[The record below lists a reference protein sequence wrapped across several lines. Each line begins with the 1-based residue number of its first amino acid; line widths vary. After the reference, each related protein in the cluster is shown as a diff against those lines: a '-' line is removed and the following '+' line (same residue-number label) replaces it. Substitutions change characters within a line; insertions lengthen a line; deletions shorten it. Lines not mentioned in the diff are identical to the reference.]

1 MNIRTLFRNQ
11 YVALLFGIVTLFPL
25 GAFAQSSATPV
36 IFLQDAELKY
46 PNRAII
52 NVSYSSRGAAI
63 DFSKLPQVSVSITN
77 TKTGEVRGSSVST
90 MYGENESPNFFF
102 ENISSDV
109 VYSYKGTLNYNG
121 TNVQTATKTF
131 ILPSGSSAS
140 TVPATSSSSG
150 TSSGSTSSGSSSSS
164 TTSTTTSGSS
174 SGSTSSTKTTTKSVA
189 ATIGI
194 TKVSSNLESIIKTGG
209 YGNKNGVA
217 LAITNS
223 HARVVDDTTF
233 DYTIRYH
240 NANAKTLKT
249 ARIVVQLP
257 DQYSFDKGDGNTV
270 YSHDDNVVTIYLGS
284 IEPKESGEVTFRAQ
298 SIGGE
303 NQRTETKATLYYTG
317 GSVSATDTDSY
328 VGGSRSVLGATA
340 FGSGFFPS
348 TFFGWLL
355 IIIILI
361 IITIVVRRY
370 LKKVE

>member
-1 MNIRTLFRNQ
+1 MAWMMIPT
-11 YVALLFGIVTLFPL
+11 AL
-25 GAFAQSSATPV
+25 FAQSSNTPI
-36 IFLQDAELKY
+36 IFVQDAELKY
-46 PNRAII
+46 PNRVII

-90 MYGENESPNFFF
+90 MYAENESPNFFF
-102 ENISSDV
+102 ENIASDV
-109 VYSYKGTLNYNG
+109 TYTYKGTLNYNG
-121 TNVQTATKTF
+121 TNIQTASKSF
-131 ILPSGSSAS
+131 ILPSGSTAS
-140 TVPATSSSSG
+140 TVPAATGSTPSG
-150 TSSGSTSSGSSSSS
+150 TSGTGTSSTTSGTSSSGSSS
-164 TTSTTTSGSS
+164 TSTTT
-174 SGSTSSTKTTTKSVA
+174 KTTTTSTKSVA
-189 ATIGI
+189 ATIGV
-194 TKVSSNLESIIKTGG
+194 TKVASNLESIIKTGG

-217 LAITNS
+217 LSITNS

-270 YSHDDNVVTIYLGS
+270 YSNDDNVVTIYLGT

-340 FGSGFFPS
+340 FGAGFFPS